1 MTKNANIDKYKYSA
15 YGIGF
20 DSRVS
25 FTHPSGGEGRNVII
39 FGADLSSSAHA
50 NNKTKNILV
59 LGKDFVQGLEK
70 TTIYAEKMYFTNFTV
85 DNKTFSLSLH
95 YNGDNSYLFVN
106 GKEIINFKTKDSE
119 ITPNPLR
126 LGNISKDFERI
137 YIEETRLTGYVY
149 DFDVDYWVISND
161 KILDIH
167 NYLKKKNNII

>member
-15 YGIGF
+15 YSIGF
-20 DSRVS
+20 DSRGS

-85 DNKTFSLSLH
+85 DNKTFSLSLNIYH
-95 YNGDNSYLFVN
+95 MISMLIIGLFQMI
-106 GKEIINFKTKDSE
+106 KYSTF
-119 ITPNPLR
+119 IT
-126 LGNISKDFERI
+126 I
-137 YIEETRLTGYVY
+137 
-149 DFDVDYWVISND
+149 
-161 KILDIH
+161 
-167 NYLKKKNNII
+167 